1 MNRKLFFYY
10 AVVFYIV
17 FLAFG
22 KPAFAD
28 KSSVRIEAPETA
40 AIGQEITITLHVSHD
55 GNNFIH
61 HTDWIYVKI
70 NDQEI
75 KRWEF
80 GMFDTPESE
89 HFTREI
95 QYTVTGPIT
104 ITAEADCNMH
114 GSAGIAEKKIPIQ

>member
-1 MNRKLFFYY
+1 MNKRYFLHY
-10 AVVFYIV
+10 AVAFCIV
-17 FLAFG
+17 FLAFE

-28 KSSVRIEAPETA
+28 KSAVRIEAPETA

-61 HTDWIYVKI
+61 HTDWVYVKI

-75 KRWEF
+75 KRWTF

-104 ITAEADCNMH
+104 IKAEADCNMH
-114 GSAGIAEKKIPIQ
+114 GSTGISEKKVSVQ